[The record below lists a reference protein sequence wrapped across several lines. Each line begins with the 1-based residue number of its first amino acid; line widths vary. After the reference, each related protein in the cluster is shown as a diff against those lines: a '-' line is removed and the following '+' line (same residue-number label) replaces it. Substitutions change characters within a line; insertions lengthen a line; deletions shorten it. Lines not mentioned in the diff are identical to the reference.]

1 MDEIIEEQINT
12 YKDLTITVEYFKIKM
27 YKIFVKKRGK
37 TRGYVFL
44 YKYQD
49 NLTLSANIE
58 QIKFYINHTMK
69 GG

>member
-27 YKIFVKKRGK
+27 YKIFVKKIGK
-37 TRGYVFL
+37 ARGYVFL
-44 YKYQD
+44 YKYND
-49 NLTLSANIE
+49 KLTLSANIE

-69 GG
+69 GE